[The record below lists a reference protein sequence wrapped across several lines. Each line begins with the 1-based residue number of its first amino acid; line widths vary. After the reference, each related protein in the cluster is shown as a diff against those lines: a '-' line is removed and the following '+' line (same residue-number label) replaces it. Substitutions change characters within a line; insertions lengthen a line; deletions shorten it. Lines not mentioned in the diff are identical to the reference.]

1 MHVREFIERN
11 YPEYYSI
18 ERYPAERT
26 VPFCKVDAPWGIFSN
41 FGRPPLVIDGV
52 AFDCSEKVFQVMK
65 FADQVSRREVYLAK
79 GQTMKMK
86 AKHFEKAGTVRAD
99 WGEIIV
105 DAMKFC
111 IAEKYR
117 QSAEFRQALEESRG
131 LFIVE
136 DQTSFPKKNPDTW
149 GAKLSGDGT
158 LYVGPNLMGRLLME
172 LRDSGGQLRWS
183 LPRDATLF
191 QESLR
196 VQLLLFLISGISS
209 MAYSGRAVMFW

>member
-1 MHVREFIERN
+1 MHIREFIEKN

-18 ERYPAERT
+18 EHYPADKT
-26 VPFCKVDAPWGIFSN
+26 AAFCKVDAPWGIFSN
-41 FGRPPLVIDGV
+41 FGRTPLVIDGV

-65 FADQVSRREVYLAK
+65 FADPVSRLEVYQSK

-86 AKHFEKAGTVRAD
+86 AKHFEKTGIVRPD
-99 WGEIIV
+99 WGKIIL

-111 IAEKYR
+111 LVKKYR

-149 GAKLSGDGT
+149 GAKFSVDGKE
-158 LYVGPNLMGRLLME
+158 YIGPNLMGRFLME
-172 LRDSGGQLRWS
+172 LRDAGGQLDYS
-183 LPRDATLF
+183 LPDDAASF
-191 QESLR
+191 QDI
-196 VQLLLFLISGISS
+196 FKI
-209 MAYSGRAVMFW
+209 

>member
-1 MHVREFIERN
+1 M
-11 YPEYYSI
+11 
-18 ERYPAERT
+18 
-26 VPFCKVDAPWGIFSN
+26 
-41 FGRPPLVIDGV
+41 
-52 AFDCSEKVFQVMK
+52 
-65 FADQVSRREVYLAK
+65 
-79 GQTMKMK
+79 
-86 AKHFEKAGTVRAD
+86 RAD

-149 GAKLSGDGT
+149 GAKLPGDGI

-196 VQLLLFLISGISS
+196 V
-209 MAYSGRAVMFW
+209 

>member
-18 ERYPAERT
+18 ESYPAERT
-26 VPFCKVDAPWGIFSN
+26 APFCKVDGPWGIFSN
-41 FGRPPLVIDGV
+41 FGRTPLVIDGV

-65 FADQVSRREVYLAK
+65 FADQVSRREIYLAK

-86 AKHFEKAGTVRAD
+86 AKHFEKTGTVRAD

-117 QSAEFRQALEESRG
+117 QSAEFRQALEESMG

-149 GAKLSGDGT
+149 GAKLSGDET

-191 QESLR
+191 QEFLR
-196 VQLLLFLISGISS
+196 V
-209 MAYSGRAVMFW
+209 

>member
-1 MHVREFIERN
+1 MPN
-11 YPEYYSI
+11 
-18 ERYPAERT
+18 
-26 VPFCKVDAPWGIFSN
+26 
-41 FGRPPLVIDGV
+41 DGV

-65 FADQVSRREVYLAK
+65 FADQVSRREIYLAK

-131 LFIVE
+131 LLIVE

-149 GAKLSGDGT
+149 GAKLSGDGKE
-158 LYVGPNLMGRLLME
+158 YIGPNLMGRLLME

-196 VQLLLFLISGISS
+196 V
-209 MAYSGRAVMFW
+209 

>member
-26 VPFCKVDAPWGIFSN
+26 APFCKVDAPWGIFSN
-41 FGRPPLVIDGV
+41 FGRTPLVIDGV

-149 GAKLSGDGT
+149 GAKLSGEGT

-172 LRDSGGQLRWS
+172 LRDNGKLNYV
-183 LPRDATLF
+183 LPSDATVF
-191 QESLR
+191 QDLSL
-196 VQLLLFLISGISS
+196 
-209 MAYSGRAVMFW
+209 